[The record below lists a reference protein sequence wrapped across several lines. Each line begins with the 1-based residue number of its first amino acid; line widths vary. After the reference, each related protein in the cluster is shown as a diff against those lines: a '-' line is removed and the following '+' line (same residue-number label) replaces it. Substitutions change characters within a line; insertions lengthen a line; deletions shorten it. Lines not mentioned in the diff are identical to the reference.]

1 MTDGPDYFEATLSDF
16 VHEMASAGAIR
27 HLVSKGYSIEQIMD
41 MLDYPT
47 SRTRVEKTVYQYMK
61 ESGLLLSDLP
71 VQEADMNRIILHK
84 PSLKEFSA
92 CLRER
97 IQSNGEENSYMS
109 CPFGKL
115 RQRDSGKEET
125 LRMLHSCLTG
135 REQEYIMGIPWDQPV
150 MYHRLNDRMLE
161 IGKQLGMHSQ
171 IPVQFYFL
179 RTMERLQIQ
188 L

>member
-41 MLDYPT
+41 TLDYPT

-71 VQEADMNRIILHK
+71 VQEADMNLLILHN

-92 CLRER
+92 FLRER
-97 IQSNGEENSYMS
+97 LQSNGEENSYMS

-115 RQRDSGKEET
+115 LQKDSGKAET
-125 LRMLHSCLTG
+125 LRMLHFCLTG

-161 IGKQLGMHSQ
+161 IGKQLAVHSKLS
-171 IPVQFYFL
+171 IQFYFL
-179 RTMERLQIQ
+179 STMERLQIQ